1 VSHKEDHDMQL
12 DAHKSAVAKAY
23 GLASAGYN
31 KPALQFFSQGA
42 AALVDFAG
50 LARGQKVLDVAT
62 GTGHAAFYAG
72 IKVGADYGS
81 VVGIDIAEAMVHL
94 ANSYAKTLSRYNVRF
109 ELMDGEHT
117 TFADDAFDA
126 VLCAYGIFFLPD
138 MANGMTEWKRVT
150 KPGGSVCFSAF
161 GDKAFQ
167 PQSDL
172 FEERIRQFGAVIPDK
187 KRPFGWQ
194 RLVDPQAL
202 ATLLDQAGM
211 TNVEVR
217 EMKIGYLLRDAEE
230 WWDICWNS
238 GFRGPLAQLNASDLQ
253 RFKEEHLREVEALR
267 GRDGIFFDGTTFVAK
282 GQVSK

>member
-1 VSHKEDHDMQL
+1 MQL

-31 KPALQFFSQGA
+31 KPALKFFPQGA

-50 LARGQKVLDVAT
+50 LARGQKVLDVAS
-62 GTGHAAFYAG
+62 GTGHAALYAG
-72 IKVGADYGS
+72 IKVGPEHGS
-81 VVGIDIAEAMVHL
+81 VVGIDIAEEMVHL
-94 ANSYAKTLSRYNVRF
+94 ANAYAKTLSRCNVQF

-117 TFADDAFDA
+117 TFADNGFDA
-126 VLCAYGIFFLPD
+126 VLCSYGIFFLPD
-138 MANGMTEWKRVT
+138 MASGITEWKRVT
-150 KPGGSVCFSAF
+150 KPGGWVCFSAF
-161 GDKAFQ
+161 GDTAFQ

-172 FEERIRQFGAVIPDK
+172 FEQRIRHFGPLIPDR

-194 RLVDPQAL
+194 RLVEPQAL
-202 ATLLDQAGM
+202 VALLDQAGM

-217 EMKIGYLLRDAEE
+217 EVNIGYLLRDAAV

-238 GFRGPLAQLNASDLQ
+238 GFRGPLAQLQPADLQ
-253 RFKEEHLREVEALR
+253 QFKEEHLCEVAALR

-282 GQVSK
+282 GQVYK